1 MIFVLFGEALGCL
14 EGSLELPWGSFGHL
28 FGVFLAWSH
37 VDVNRLPVDLPLRE
51 LKGSKM
57 SRKGAKIG
65 GTGNQLT
72 LMFVIGFR
80 VRAYAEQ
87 PVNIH
92 VCDWFWYCRTC
103 IESERE

>member
-1 MIFVLFGEALGCL
+1 MIVVLFGEALGCL

-37 VDVNRLPVDLPLRE
+37 VDVNRLPVHLPLGE
-51 LKGSKM
+51 LKGSKI
-57 SRKGAKIG
+57 SKKGVKIG
-65 GTGNQLT
+65 GY
-72 LMFVIGFR
+72 R
-80 VRAYAEQ
+80 Q